1 MVEIPIMYQEWGIEA
16 CDQVME
22 MTTKKPK
29 QKILTTV
36 VLVEL
41 WQEQENAE
49 AVVVTKFSVSFGTLP
64 CMCLSVINHWY
75 VAN

>member
-1 MVEIPIMYQEWGIEA
+1 
-16 CDQVME
+16 

-29 QKILTTV
+29 QKILTTI

-49 AVVVTKFSVSFGTLP
+49 VVVVTKFSVSFGTLP